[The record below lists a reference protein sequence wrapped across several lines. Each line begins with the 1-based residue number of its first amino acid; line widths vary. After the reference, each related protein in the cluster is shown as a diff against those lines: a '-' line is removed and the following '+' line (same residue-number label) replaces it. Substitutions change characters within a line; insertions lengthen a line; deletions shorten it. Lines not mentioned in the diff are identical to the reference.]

1 MQIIEWIRL
10 ETFVSL
16 AAVIVLITQIIKA
29 IPVELTSSYP
39 KTISWIVMAIVIGG
53 IGYYEKADPSTVVTI
68 GIAIGL
74 AANGFYDVV
83 SHLISAIGKA
93 IKG

>member
-16 AAVIVLITQIIKA
+16 AAAIVVITQIIKA
-29 IPVELTSSYP
+29 IPVEVTSNFP

-53 IGYYEKADPSTVVTI
+53 IGYFEKADPNTIITI
-68 GIAIGL
+68 GIAVGL
-74 AANGFYDVV
+74 AANGLYDVV
-83 SHLISAIGKA
+83 SHLVAGI
-93 IKG
+93 IKGIKG